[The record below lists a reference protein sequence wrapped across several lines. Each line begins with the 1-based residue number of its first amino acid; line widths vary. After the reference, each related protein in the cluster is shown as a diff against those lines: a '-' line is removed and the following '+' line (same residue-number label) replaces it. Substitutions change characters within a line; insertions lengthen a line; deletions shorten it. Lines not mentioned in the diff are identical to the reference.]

1 MPRGGSAT
9 FAIVLGVVSVATMPV
24 AVFATRYSGSYELT
38 HAALA
43 IPVGLLTG
51 WLAIRYSGTRAGA
64 VPLERRVH
72 SRLARW
78 LGLAGLWLAGASFV
92 AIGFYGLLEYLGT
105 T

>member
-1 MPRGGSAT
+1 
-9 FAIVLGVVSVATMPV
+9 VLGLVSVATMPV

-43 IPVGLLTG
+43 IPLGLLTG
-51 WLAIRYSGTRAGA
+51 WLAIRYSRTRAGA
-64 VPLERRVH
+64 VPLERRDR

-78 LGLAGLWLAGASFV
+78 LGLAGLWLAGASLV
-92 AIGFYGLLEYLGT
+92 AIGFYALLEYLGT